1 MKINQNTRDMVMR
14 QLGHQERHT
23 GTEYIRTAL
32 DLYEPGM
39 AITKELYP
47 AIARA
52 HGTTATRVERNIRHS
67 IGAAW
72 GRSSGRAALRFFSEN
87 IVDAWP
93 SNGEYIAV
101 MARLCHEAE
110 SAE

>member
-14 QLGHQERHT
+14 QLGHQERLL
-23 GTEYIRTAL
+23 GTTYIRTAL

-47 AIARA
+47 GIARV
-52 HGTTATRVERNIRHS
+52 HNTTPSRVERAIRHS
-67 IGAAW
+67 IGTAW
-72 GRSSGRAALRFFSEN
+72 SRSSGEAALRFFADN
-87 IVDAWP
+87 IDGAWP

-101 MARLCHEAE
+101 MARLCRQAE
-110 SAE
+110 GQD